1 MYVEPHLCEVLE
13 LECLC
18 ASPATVR
25 YTARRLP
32 ACPRCHIVRDDS
44 LVIDQSRGRIEAGDA
59 QCSGHCF
66 DRPAWNAWRDV
77 IAKTVA
83 IALAV
88 AALLLFGA
96 CAGDPFELA
105 DEGGAALLTDIDGG
119 PPLDA
124 GDVLD
129 SSILDAQHLSRDSA
143 AAGDAIPETTPP
155 VSDGS
160 AGTIDARPPPP
171 VDASADAQAPEAS
184 APDSAPPAAV
194 CCVGAGQVSC
204 SGSATVRC
212 YAPGASCSATNVYGP
227 DGGQYQT
234 ASCPGAYS
242 ACGSVACAAGSPCLW
257 AGTEP
262 GQWLPGSVEAC
273 R

>member
-1 MYVEPHLCEVLE
+1 MYVEPHICEELE

-18 ASPATVR
+18 GSPATVR

-32 ACPRCHIVRDDS
+32 ACPRCHIVREDS
-44 LVIDQSRGRIEAGDA
+44 PVIDQSRGRIEAGDA
-59 QCSGHCF
+59 QCSGNCF
-66 DRPAWNAWRDV
+66 DRAAWDQWRDAIGKV
-77 IAKTVA
+77 VA

-105 DEGGAALLTDIDGG
+105 EGGATPLTDIDGG
-119 PPLDA
+119 ALDA
-124 GDVLD
+124 GGDALGDLQVD
-129 SSILDAQHLSRDSA
+129 ASTLDASRAARDSA
-143 AAGDAIPETTPP
+143 AAGDALPETTPP
-155 VSDGS
+155 VSDGG
-160 AGTIDARPPPP
+160 AGAFDSARPIE
-171 VDASADAQAPEAS
+171 ASAEAQAPEAA
-184 APDSAPPAAV
+184 APDSAPPAV

-204 SGSATVRC
+204 SAAVRC

-242 ACGSVACAAGSPCLW
+242 PCGAACAAGSPCLW

-262 GQWLPGSVEAC
+262 GQWLPGSLEAC